1 MSATSVKILTVGSAA
16 GSIRDLFAKIKAIN
30 AKHGKFDFVLCVGD
44 FFGGPR
50 ALTDENTSEN
60 DEVSQLLAGELES
73 PLECYIMQGDVPLP
87 ETVVAKFATTGGELC
102 KNVFLLSKSAVLTTA
117 HGLRLAC
124 LGGAYDP
131 ASYHTAETAPGFLS
145 PLFAAQTVDR
155 LLSNSLAQSSAKQ
168 DYRSLAAVQT
178 NSTSTQLVDILLTNS
193 WPAAITRLSNAP
205 LPRPELMS
213 NGAPPLDEVVKHLKP
228 RYHFAAC
235 GGSPPVFWERE
246 PYAWA
251 EPADRVSRFVSLGA
265 FGGLPTEGKKQRW
278 FYAFSIAPL
287 TPAAAAAPKPANLT
301 KNPFTDAPS
310 LPTKRPF
317 EPNDDSGANYI
328 WGNVAQPNKRTRVEP
343 QGEPGM
349 PPPGYRCHRCDSTT
363 HFIQDCPERPIPK
376 EGFICKLCNEPG
388 HFVRDCPTKHAVG
401 DTGGRKPKPGYVCRA
416 CGSEDHYI
424 EDCPSGRGGPRHSG
438 GGGTRGRG
446 RGPPKEI
453 TTDECWFCL
462 SNPNIAKHLI
472 VAIGTECYVSLP
484 KGQLIPTH
492 PIGDEPRDALVD
504 VPGGGHV
511 LIIPITHYPT
521 FHTIPA
527 DLAPAIL
534 EETEKYKYALRSLY
548 AKHGAAGV
556 FFEVAR
562 LGRKGGHAHV
572 QCVPVPRRLGG
583 DGADTSLEALSKFV
597 ETAFKD
603 EGAHQGLTFEEDAD
617 AALEACAGGA
627 GGYFRVDL
635 PDGRK
640 MVYLIRDHVPF
651 GVQFGRQV
659 MANLLGR
666 PERMEWQACV
676 LSDDEDT
683 ADAKAF
689 REAFAPFNPV
699 S

>member
-1 MSATSVKILTVGSAA
+1 MSATPVKILTVGSAS
-16 GSIRDLFAKIKAIN
+16 GSIRDLFAKIKAID
-30 AKHGKFDFVLCVGD
+30 AKHGKFDFVLCAGD

-50 ALTDENTSEN
+50 ALTEENAS
-60 DEVSQLLAGELES
+60 DDDQVSQLLAGELEA
-73 PLECYIMQGDVPLP
+73 PLECYIMQGDAPLP
-87 ETVVAKFATTGGELC
+87 ETVVAKFAATGGELC

-131 ASYHTAETAPGFLS
+131 DTYHTSDAAPGFLS

-155 LLSNSLAQSSAKQ
+155 LLANSMSQSAAKQ

-178 NSTSTQLVDILLTNS
+178 NSAASQLVDILLTNP
-193 WPAAITRLSNAP
+193 WPASVARLSSAP
-205 LPRPELMS
+205 LPAPELAQT
-213 NGAPPLDEVVKHLKP
+213 GAPPLDEIVRHLKP

-235 GGSPPVFWERE
+235 GGNPPMFWERE
-246 PYAWA
+246 PYVWA
-251 EPADRVSRFVSLGA
+251 DPADRISRFVSLGA
-265 FGGLPTEGKKQRW
+265 FGGPPTAGKKQRW

-287 TPAAAAAPKPANLT
+287 TPAAVAVPKPANLT

-310 LPTKRPF
+310 LPTKRPY

-328 WGNVAQPNKRTRVEP
+328 WGNVALPNKRSRVAAP

-349 PPPGYRCHRCDSTT
+349 PPPGYRCHRCESTT
-363 HFIQDCPERPIPK
+363 HFIQDCPERPVPK

-416 CGSEDHYI
+416 CGSEDHFI
-424 EDCPSGRGGPRHSG
+424 EDCPSGRQGPRHG
-438 GGGTRGRG
+438 GGGGRG
-446 RGPPKEI
+446 KRGPPKEI

-472 VAIGTECYVSLP
+472 VAIGTECYVTLP
-484 KGQLIPTH
+484 KGQLVPTQSAA
-492 PIGDEPRDALVD
+492 DRVD

-527 DLAPAIL
+527 DLAPAIID
-534 EETEKYKYALRSLY
+534 ETEKYKYALRALY

-556 FFEVAR
+556 MFEVAR

-572 QCVPVPRRLGG
+572 QSVPIPRQLQ
-583 DGADTSLEALSKFV
+583 DAV
-597 ETAFKD
+597 ETAFRD
-603 EGAHQGLTFEEDAD
+603 EGARQGVDFEEDAD
-617 AALEACAGGA
+617 AALAACAGGA

-640 MVYLIRDHVPF
+640 MVHLIKDHVPF
-651 GVQFGRQV
+651 SLQFGRQV
-659 MANLLGR
+659 LAGLLGS
-666 PERMEWQACV
+666 PERTEWQACM
-676 LSDDEDT
+676 LSDEEDT

-699 S
+699 P